1 MSRRHPKD
9 LVLENLEVT
18 DAAAQGKSVA
28 HSEDGRAVLILGAVP
43 GDIVDVRVTKKKS
56 KYYEGTA
63 ERIVK
68 PSEKRT
74 TPPCAHFGVCG
85 GCKWQNMDYR
95 WQLFYKQKEV
105 GNNLR
110 RLGGLDM
117 PDPLP
122 IKGCGNEYFY
132 RNKMEFSFATRRWY
146 TREELDMAGDI
157 GDGEPGLGFH
167 IPGRWDK
174 VLDIK
179 KCHLQRDPS
188 NAIRLEMK
196 KYATEHGLEFFDPR
210 TNEGFLRTMMVR
222 TSSVS
227 PDVMLMVQFYREN
240 KTAREALLEHMHRT
254 FPEISSLLYAIN
266 PKVND
271 SIYDLDI
278 KTYYGQDHIF
288 EQMEGLRFKIGPK
301 SFYQTNSAQAYE
313 LYKTVREFA
322 HLTGSETVYDLYTG
336 TGTISQFV
344 SSGAGKVIGVEA
356 VPEAIEAAR
365 VNAAINGIT
374 NCEYLVGDM
383 KDVFDDGFTSR
394 YGRPDV
400 VITDPPRDGMHK
412 DVVAQLLRLMPQ
424 RIVYVSCNS
433 ATQARDLAM
442 MKDFYEIK
450 KSQAVDMFPQ
460 TFHVENVVLLEAREQ
475 LGLTDDKE

>member
-227 PDVMLMVQFYREN
+227 PDVMLMVQFYRE
-240 KTAREALLEHMHRT
+240 E
-254 FPEISSLLYAIN
+254 
-266 PKVND
+266 
-271 SIYDLDI
+271 
-278 KTYYGQDHIF
+278 
-288 EQMEGLRFKIGPK
+288 
-301 SFYQTNSAQAYE
+301 
-313 LYKTVREFA
+313 
-322 HLTGSETVYDLYTG
+322 
-336 TGTISQFV
+336 
-344 SSGAGKVIGVEA
+344 
-356 VPEAIEAAR
+356 
-365 VNAAINGIT
+365 
-374 NCEYLVGDM
+374 
-383 KDVFDDGFTSR
+383 
-394 YGRPDV
+394 
-400 VITDPPRDGMHK
+400 
-412 DVVAQLLRLMPQ
+412 
-424 RIVYVSCNS
+424 
-433 ATQARDLAM
+433 
-442 MKDFYEIK
+442 
-450 KSQAVDMFPQ
+450 
-460 TFHVENVVLLEAREQ
+460 
-475 LGLTDDKE
+475 